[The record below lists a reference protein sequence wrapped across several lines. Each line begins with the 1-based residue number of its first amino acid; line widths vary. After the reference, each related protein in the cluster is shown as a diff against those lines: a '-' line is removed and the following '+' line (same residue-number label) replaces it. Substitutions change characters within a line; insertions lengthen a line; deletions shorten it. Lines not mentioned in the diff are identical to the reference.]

1 MAVNPVR
8 HVLPDPSHF
17 RAGRSRVPTKEGYVF
32 RRRDRAG
39 SPHPVSRP
47 PGRRSAARRSLVFA
61 TGAVLAVLAGLLAP
75 AAAVAGQ
82 PPTAK
87 AAKPAPIS
95 KAVQSTLAAKGS
107 ADVWLV
113 FSQRADLKQ
122 AAKVK
127 DWDARGAAVVKA
139 LQATATKSQARAK
152 STLKARRA
160 DYTAY
165 WAANRILVRGATSSL
180 TRTLAALP
188 GVQKITEPR
197 TWKLPPAKKVNGKK
211 VDAVEWGVAAIKAD
225 RVWSDYGVRGEGITV
240 ANVDTGV
247 QYDHPALVG
256 KYRGNR
262 GDGTFDH
269 NYNWFDPANVCGSPS
284 TAPCD
289 NVGHGTHTM
298 GTMVGD
304 DGNGN
309 EVGVAPG
316 ANWIAA
322 KGCESDS
329 CSDTSL
335 LGAGQWTL
343 APTDLSGANP
353 RPDLRPNVVNNSWG
367 GSNGSGVDPWFDE
380 IVQAWTAGGQ
390 FAVFSNGNDGPGC
403 DTTGSPADSPYA
415 FGVGAFNEAGQIAD
429 FSSRGPGANG
439 EIRPNVS
446 APGENV
452 RSSVPGNGYDYY
464 SGTSMAAPHVA
475 GTVALLWS
483 AAPALAGDIDAT
495 RALLNETAVDVD
507 DQTCG
512 GTAGNNNV
520 WGEGKV
526 DALAAVD
533 AAPRGDTGVLTGT
546 VTAADGGAPI
556 AGATVKVEGPL
567 SRTTTTGEDG
577 TYRLTLSVGDY
588 TVSVHAFGY
597 VDQTAQ
603 VTVGKDDTTTKD
615 FALVAAPSHSL
626 SGTVTDAR
634 GQPVVGVEVTVEGT
648 PLPPATTDEQ
658 GRYSFDAV
666 PEGSYTVTVA
676 GSGCMAKESEDVTV
690 DGDKVVDFRLAD
702 RTDDYGYRCVVESAD
717 YIEGDTNVG
726 LVDDD
731 ASIPIE
737 LPFRGVL
744 YGAGYTEAYASTNGH
759 LTFTSPSDSLE
770 NTQIPNRAEPNAA
783 IYAFW
788 DDLVL
793 DDEAGLYTG
802 TSGSAPNRT
811 FVVEWRNALIYGSD
825 TGARVDAEIVLHEN
839 GEIVLNWRNID
850 ENDPL
855 ERGAS
860 ATTGIEDADG
870 TDGLQY
876 SYNSPVLAN
885 GKSVRYTLPP
895 NGFVTGKV
903 TDRNDGNPV
912 ANATVEVLDGDT
924 VVRRLK
930 TDADGTYFG
939 QVWVGDYTLRVSA
952 TNYVSQTAQVSVAEG
967 RTVKTE
973 FVLRTAR
980 AEVDSPDLSWV
991 LPEGV
996 TQQATFTIS
1005 NTGSAPLAWE
1015 ALESGGQRTAAK
1027 AAKVAKGKAKLSA
1040 ADRNANARTAVGR
1053 YTKAERERARPTA
1066 AGDVLASWPVQG
1078 ADVAWGVGFDGD
1090 VWISDPPNKT
1100 NNEFT
1105 TAGDPVKTLTAD
1117 WAGEWNGDMA
1127 YDTRRGRMCQVDVGG
1142 DNGIYCWD
1150 RASGEVEYSLTGSP
1164 WSGISQRGLAY
1175 RADDDSFYIGG
1186 WNEDVLY
1193 HVAGASSANPGEVL
1207 DQCALPDSSMAG
1219 LAWNS
1224 TAGVLWVTT
1233 NSPTDDIL
1241 EVDPNDCSIVTT
1253 LGFPDGDGFV
1263 GAGAE
1268 LDFAGNLW
1276 VTSQASNKAFLVET
1290 GVPQASDVAWLS
1302 EEPSKGTIPVGGEQ
1316 DVTVTVDTT
1325 GLEPGVYRAN
1335 VILDTNSGRQRIVQL
1350 PVQVV
1355 VSGYWKGVNAGGA
1368 AYTDTQ
1374 GLPWVADQQYRSGRF
1389 GWVGTS
1395 TVNAVGPQV
1404 DIRGTDDDPLYRD
1417 QRQGM
1422 EAYRFDRLPAGKYEV
1437 TMDFAELT
1445 RSPRVDWRMFDVDV
1459 DGQWALV
1466 GYDIADEV
1474 GGRRAD
1480 SHSIVVDV
1488 PDGGTLQV
1496 TFHPRRSYKP
1506 PVINA
1511 LRVVQRPDL

>member
-1 MAVNPVR
+1 M
-8 HVLPDPSHF
+8 
-17 RAGRSRVPTKEGYVF
+17 
-32 RRRDRAG
+32 
-39 SPHPVSRP
+39 
-47 PGRRSAARRSLVFA
+47 FA

-75 AAAVAGQ
+75 AAAVAGA
-82 PPTAK
+82 PPTTK
-87 AAKPAPIS
+87 ATKPAPIS
-95 KAVQSTLAAKGS
+95 KAVQSRLAAKGV

-113 FSQRADLKQ
+113 FSQRADLKP
-122 AAKVK
+122 AAKIK

-139 LQATATKSQARAK
+139 LQATANKSQARAK
-152 STLKARRA
+152 TTLKAKRV

-165 WAANRILVRGATSSL
+165 WAANRILVRSATTSL
-180 TRTLAALP
+180 TRALAALP
-188 GVQKITEPR
+188 GVQQITETR
-197 TWKLPPAKKVNGKK
+197 TWKIPPAKKTTGKK
-211 VDAVEWGVAAIKAD
+211 VNAVEWGVAAIRAD
-225 RVWSDYGVRGEGITV
+225 KVWSDYGVRGEGITV

-262 GDGTFDH
+262 GDGTFDN
-269 NYNWFDPANVCGSPS
+269 NYNWFDPANVCGTPS
-284 TAPCD
+284 VEPCD

-304 DGNGN
+304 DGDGN
-309 EVGVAPG
+309 QVGVAPG

-335 LGAGQWTL
+335 LAAGQWTL
-343 APTDLSGANP
+343 APTDLNNQNP

-367 GSNGSGVDPWFDE
+367 GGNGSDVDPWYDE

-464 SGTSMAAPHVA
+464 SGTSMAAPHVS

-483 AAPALAGDIDAT
+483 AAPALAGDVAAT
-495 RALLNETAVDVD
+495 RALLAQTAVDVD
-507 DQTCG
+507 DQSCG
-512 GTAGNNNV
+512 GTAENNNV

-546 VTAADGGAPI
+546 VTAADGGAPV

-597 VDQTAQ
+597 VDQTRQ
-603 VTVGKDDTTTKD
+603 VTVTKDGTTTAD

-634 GQPVVGVEVTVEGT
+634 GQPVAGVVLTVEGT

-658 GRYSFDAV
+658 GHYSFDAV
-666 PEGSYTVTVA
+666 PEGTYTVTVA
-676 GSGCMAKESEDVTV
+676 GSGCIAGESKDVTI
-690 DGDKVVDFRLAD
+690 DADKVVDFQLAD

-717 YIEGDTNVG
+717 YVEGDTNVG
-726 LVDDD
+726 LVADDD
-731 ASIPIE
+731 AAPIE

-744 YGAGYTEAYASTNGH
+744 YGAGYTEAYASSNGH
-759 LTFTSPSDSLE
+759 LTFTSPSAAFD
-770 NTQIPNRAEPNAA
+770 NTQIPDRAEPNAA
-783 IYAFW
+783 IYPFW
-788 DDLVL
+788 DDLVM
-793 DDEAGLYTG
+793 DEDSGLYTG
-802 TSGSAPNRT
+802 TSGSAPDRT
-811 FVVEWRNALIYGSD
+811 FVVEWRNALILASD
-825 TGARVDAEIVLHEN
+825 SGARVDAEVVLHEN
-839 GEIVLNWRNID
+839 GDIVLNWRNID

-860 ATTGIEDADG
+860 ATVGIENADG
-870 TDGLQY
+870 TDALQY
-876 SYNSPVLAN
+876 IYNSPVLSN
-885 GKSVRYTLPP
+885 GQSVRFTLPP

-903 TDRNDGNPV
+903 TDKNDGNPV
-912 ANATVEVLDGDT
+912 ANATVDVLDGDT
-924 VVRRLK
+924 VVRELK
-930 TDADGTYFG
+930 TGADGVYFG
-939 QVWVGDYTLRVSA
+939 QVWVGDYTLRASA
-952 TNYVSQTAQVSVAEG
+952 TNYVSQATKVSVTEG
-967 RTVKTE
+967 QTVKKD
-973 FVLRTAR
+973 FVLKTAR

-991 LPEGV
+991 LPAGV
-996 TQQATFTIS
+996 KQQATFTIS
-1005 NTGSAPLAWE
+1005 NTGSAPLEWT

-1027 AAKVAKGKAKLSA
+1027 AAKVAKGKATLSA
-1040 ADRNANARTAVGR
+1040 ADKDANAKTAVGR
-1053 YTKAERERARPTA
+1053 YTKAERQRARPSA
-1066 AGDVLASWPVQG
+1066 AGDVLKSWPVQN
-1078 ADVAWGVGFDGD
+1078 AAVAWGVGFNGD
-1090 VWISDPPNKT
+1090 VWVSDPANVI
-1100 NNEFT
+1100 NQEFT
-1105 TAGDPVKTLTAD
+1105 PAGEPVRSLTAD
-1117 WAGEWNGDMA
+1117 WADEWNADMA
-1127 YDTRRGRMCQVDVGG
+1127 YDSRRGRMCQVDVGG

-1150 RASGEVEYSLTGSP
+1150 PASGDVDYSLTGSP
-1164 WSGISQRGLAY
+1164 WSATSQRGLAY
-1175 RADDDSFYIGG
+1175 RADDDSFYVGG

-1193 HVAGASSANPGEVL
+1193 HVAGASSSNPGEVL
-1207 DQCALPDSSMAG
+1207 GQCSLAGASMAG

-1241 EVDPNDCSIVTT
+1241 EVNPDNCGVITT
-1253 LGFPDGDGFV
+1253 LGFPEDDGFA

-1268 LDFAGNLW
+1268 LDFSGNLW
-1276 VTSQASNKAFLVET
+1276 VTSQVSNKAFLVET
-1290 GVPQASDVAWLS
+1290 GVPQATDVPWLS
-1302 EEPSKGTIPVGGEQ
+1302 EKPAKGTVPVGGEQ
-1316 DVTVTVDTT
+1316 DVTVTVDTN
-1325 GLEPGVYRAN
+1325 GLEPGVYQAN
-1335 VILDTNSGRQRIVQL
+1335 FILDTNSGRQRFIQL

-1355 VSGYWKGVNAGGA
+1355 VAGYWKGVNAGGD

-1374 GLPWVADQQYRSGRF
+1374 GLPWVADQQYRFGRF

-1404 DIRGTDDDPLYRD
+1404 NIRGTDDDPLYRD

-1437 TMDFAELT
+1437 TMDFAELA

-1459 DGQWALV
+1459 NGQWALV

-1488 PDGGTLQV
+1488 PEGGTLQV
-1496 TFHPRRSYKP
+1496 TFHPRRSYRP